1 MTANNIQFTKIE
13 IQIAKY
19 MFKHYKDRY
28 NARQLARILSINHAH
43 TNKLCNLLADKQ
55 LLIKESIG
63 NSAYFSFNYNDKLAV
78 KFMEYILS
86 LEEKDF
92 PKWLVVL
99 LHSLKKFKPHIEMG
113 LVFGSSI
120 KNKDYKDI
128 DVLLIYEKNRAK
140 DIGKVKEEI
149 RKSQLI
155 EQPIRYID
163 ITEKDI
169 LSNKEDKV
177 FYSVLSDN
185 LIFHNSEKYVKVLR
199 SKLLAP
205 SKTKFLR

>member
-1 MTANNIQFTKIE
+1 MTASNIQFTKIE

-28 NARQLARILSINHAH
+28 NARQLARILNINHAH
-43 TNKLCNLLADKQ
+43 ANKLCSLLADKQ

-63 NSAYFSFNYNDKLAV
+63 NSVYFSFNYGGKLAV
-78 KFMEYILS
+78 KFMEYMLS

-99 LHSLKKFKPHIEMG
+99 LHSLKKFKPYTGLG

-120 KNKDYKDI
+120 KNKDYNDI
-128 DVLLIYEKNRAK
+128 DVLMMYEKNRAK
-140 DIGKVKEEI
+140 DISKVKEEI

-177 FYSVLSDN
+177 FYSILSDN
-185 LIFHNSEKYVKVLR
+185 LIFYNPEKYVEVIKKCR
-199 SKLLAP
+199 
-205 SKTKFLR
+205 R